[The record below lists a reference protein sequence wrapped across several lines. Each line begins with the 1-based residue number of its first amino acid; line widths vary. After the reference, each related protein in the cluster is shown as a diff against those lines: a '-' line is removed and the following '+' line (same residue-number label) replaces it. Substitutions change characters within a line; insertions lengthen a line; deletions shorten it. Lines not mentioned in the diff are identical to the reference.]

1 MNKII
6 GTQVEIS
13 SLTPDQQKTLAEGN
27 FSFVETFTVEQFLE
41 EENVDKIQVKQ
52 VTKDGALFFTY
63 GAKTGPC
70 AKTVPERPMVSHV
83 IGKAKDRNTKEYIP
97 GMAEHMYLLHNE
109 GEGKALVVTTFGR
122 K

>member
-6 GTQVEIS
+6 GTQLPIS
-13 SLTPDQQKTLAEGN
+13 SLNADQQKAISEGN
-27 FSFVETFTVEQFLE
+27 FSFEETFTVEQFLAE
-41 EENVDKIQVKQ
+41 ECVDKIQVKHREGS
-52 VTKDGALFFTY
+52 TKLFFTY

-83 IGKAKDRNTKEYIP
+83 IGQAKTKDGQVIP

-109 GEGKALVVTTFGR
+109 GEGKAIVVATFGR